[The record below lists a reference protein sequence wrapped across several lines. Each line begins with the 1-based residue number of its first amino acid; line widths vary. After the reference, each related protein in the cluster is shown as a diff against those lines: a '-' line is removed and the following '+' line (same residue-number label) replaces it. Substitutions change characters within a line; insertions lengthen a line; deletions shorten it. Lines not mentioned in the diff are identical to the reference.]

1 MVIEMDDWKKVVQWV
16 AREQAEEK
24 QKERWNGVFVPRGT
38 PTGIVSKLNARL
50 NAALVSSQVSAR
62 FAELNVES
70 RQNTP
75 QEFGAYVEGQMQL
88 WSRIVKDANI
98 KLG

>member
-1 MVIEMDDWKKVVQWV
+1 M
-16 AREQAEEK
+16 
-24 QKERWNGVFVPRGT
+24 
-38 PTGIVSKLNARL
+38 
-50 NAALVSSQVSAR
+50 QVSAR

-75 QEFGAYVEGQMQL
+75 QEFGAYVESQMQL

-98 KLG
+98 RLG

>member
-1 MVIEMDDWKKVVQWV
+1 M
-16 AREQAEEK
+16 ARRRDRE
-24 QKERWNGVFVPRGT
+24 
-38 PTGIVSKLNARL
+38 KLNAGL
-50 NAALVSSQVSAR
+50 NAAIASPKVKAR

-75 QEFGAYVEGQMQL
+75 DEFGAYVEGQMQL
-88 WSRIVKDANI
+88 WSRVVKEANI